1 MVKRSIKQLPFFSI
15 ITPSHNMLPYLK
27 ACCSSVQDQGVAL
40 EHIVVDGAS
49 TDGTREWLS
58 GTENILSISEKDN
71 GMYDAI
77 NKGIKRASGEIIAYL
92 NCDEQYLVGTL
103 KKVQDFFLA
112 HSFTDILFGNTL
124 IIQPDGQLLAYRKG
138 FTPRWQ
144 YIWGSYMYVHSSS
157 MFVRREVFDAGFLF
171 NTQWKTIGDADFV
184 VRILR
189 NNFSVIHIKEYLSAF
204 IMTGSN
210 LGGYALAESELK
222 QFRSSAPFW
231 LRYSTWPTDTLIR
244 VEKLLRGLY
253 FEKMPLVYSVFP
265 IGESDQRSAFVS
277 KKSSPLFPQNI

>member
-1 MVKRSIKQLPFFSI
+1 MVERSTMQHPFFSI
-15 ITPSHNMLPYLK
+15 ITPSYNMLPYLK
-27 ACCSSVQDQGVAL
+27 ACCHSIQDQNIAL

-49 TDGTREWLS
+49 TDGTPEWLL
-58 GTENILSISEKDN
+58 GRPDILSVSEKDN

-77 NKGIKRASGEIIAYL
+77 NKGIKRSNGEIIAYL

-112 HSFTDILFGNTL
+112 NPSTDILFGDTL

-138 FTPRWQ
+138 FAPRWQ
-144 YIWGSYMYVHSSS
+144 YFWGSYMYLHSSS
-157 MFVRREVFDAGFLF
+157 MFIRRRVFQAGLIFD
-171 NTQWKTIGDADFV
+171 TSWKTIGDLDFV
-184 VRILR
+184 VRVLR
-189 NNFSVIHIKEYLSAF
+189 NNFSVVHIKEYLSAF

-210 LGGYALAESELK
+210 LGGSELVKSELK
-222 QFRSSAPFW
+222 QFRRSAPFW

-253 FEKMPLVYSVFP
+253 YEKMPLHYSVFA
-265 IGESDQRSAFVS
+265 IGDSNHRTSYEST
-277 KKSSPLFPQNI
+277 KSSSLFPKNL